1 MGFSSENIEKRC
13 PKCGAERELQSVILA
28 LPGYID
34 PKYKRPTGDSIS
46 LKDVLPVRVVLCP
59 GCQYIELY
67 RDTA

>member
-34 PKYKRPTGDSIS
+34 RKRQRKYTGCLGDPRCS
-46 LKDVLPVRVVLCP
+46 LFKGTFEVGENPASP
-59 GCQYIELY
+59 G
-67 RDTA
+67 AG